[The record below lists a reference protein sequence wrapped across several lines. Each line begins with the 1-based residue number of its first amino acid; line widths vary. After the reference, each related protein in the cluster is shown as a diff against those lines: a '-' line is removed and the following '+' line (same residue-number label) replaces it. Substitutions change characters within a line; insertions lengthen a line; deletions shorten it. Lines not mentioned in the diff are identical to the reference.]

1 MSITK
6 VSDIAVSDLVEYLR
20 IPDASQSDETLLGS
34 HLNVAKE
41 YIKSYTG
48 QSNLDTYTDMVYAV
62 LVLVQDMWDTRT
74 LYVDKGNVNRTV
86 ESILNLHSIN
96 LLPVELENEVIT

>member
-1 MSITK
+1 
-6 VSDIAVSDLVEYLR
+6 
-20 IPDASQSDETLLGS
+20 
-34 HLNVAKE
+34 
-41 YIKSYTG
+41 
-48 QSNLDTYTDMVYAV
+48 MVYAV

>member
-20 IPDASQSDETLLGS
+20 IPDASASDELLLGS
-34 HLNVAKE
+34 LLNVAKE

-74 LYVDKGNVNRTV
+74 LYVDKNNVNRTV

-96 LLPVELENEVIT
+96 LLPVENEVTT